1 MSPCLPRRVPV
12 CGATELANCPR
23 MRNNNYMAAAADDP
37 LSDVLR
43 KAILDSGLSFQAL
56 ERETGV
62 LRQCLMKFVRGEQS
76 LRLDMA
82 GRLAAYFGLEL
93 RPKRKGR

>member
-1 MSPCLPRRVPV
+1 M
-12 CGATELANCPR
+12 AT
-23 MRNNNYMAAAADDP
+23 AADDP

-76 LRLDMA
+76 LRLDRA
-82 GRLAAYFGLEL
+82 GRLAAYFGFEL